1 MFKYMKIKIES
12 DSHLKKVKQSLVD
25 LGYHD
30 SNMSGYDDL
39 DGMFI
44 ATYESG
50 SFTDWFASDWGY
62 VCGLEVTLEDLKNM
76 DKHKN
81 SEFKANITA
90 YKDVDGVARIEYK
103 DHIIQIYGYVGDNE
117 MINNCYF
124 IIDENSQ
131 DVCEKFCIV
140 EAFQHID
147 KLVGDV

>member
-1 MFKYMKIKIES
+1 MKIKI
-12 DSHLKKVKQSLVD
+12 DDQKHLTEIKQSLVD
-25 LGYHD
+25 LGYRE
-30 SNMSGYDDL
+30 STMSGLDGV

-62 VCGLEVTLEDLKNM
+62 VCGEDVTLEELKRV
-76 DKHKN
+76 KKCTN

-90 YKDVDGVARIEYK
+90 YKDIDGVGRIEYK
-103 DHIIQIYGYVGDNE
+103 NHIIQIYGYVGDNE

-124 IIDENSQ
+124 IIDENGN
-131 DVCEKFCIV
+131 DICEKFCIV